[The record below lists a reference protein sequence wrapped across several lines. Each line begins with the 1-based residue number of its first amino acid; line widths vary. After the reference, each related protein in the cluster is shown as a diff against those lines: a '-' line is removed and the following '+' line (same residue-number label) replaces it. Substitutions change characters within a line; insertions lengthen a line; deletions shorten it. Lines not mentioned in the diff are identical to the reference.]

1 MEFTGPQ
8 RKDLPKIYRASLYN
22 RLERSI
28 GWFLFFVGIL
38 ILSIYSGFKIVN
50 CIVKDLSITLLLK
63 IGILGIIGGLVILLV
78 SLIKEQLFI
87 RKIERHKDIES

>member
-8 RKDLPKIYRASLYN
+8 RKDVPKIYRASLYN

-38 ILSIYSGFKIVN
+38 ILLIYGSFKIVN
-50 CIVKDLSITLLLK
+50 CIVKDSSIALLLK
-63 IGILGIIGGLVILLV
+63 IGIFGIIGGQVILMV

-87 RKIERHKDIES
+87 YLAQKGKMDS

>member
-38 ILSIYSGFKIVN
+38 ILLIYGGLKIVN
-50 CIVKDLSITLLLK
+50 CIVKDLSITLPLK
-63 IGILGIIGGLVILLV
+63 IGILVIIGGLVILLV

-87 RKIERHKDIES
+87 HLTQKGKMDN

>member
-38 ILSIYSGFKIVN
+38 ILLIYGGLKIVN
-50 CIVKDLSITLLLK
+50 CFVKDLSITLPLK
-63 IGILGIIGGLVILLV
+63 IGILVIIGGLVILLV

-87 RKIERHKDIES
+87 HLTQKGKMDN

>member
-1 MEFTGPQ
+1 MEFKGPQ
-8 RKDLPKIYRASLYN
+8 RKDLPKIYRVSWYN

-28 GWFLFFVGIL
+28 GWFLFYVGIL
-38 ILSIYSGFKIVN
+38 ILLIYGGLKIVN
-50 CIVKDLSITLLLK
+50 CFVKDVSIPLLLK

-87 RKIERHKDIES
+87 RKSERHKDIES

>member
-28 GWFLFFVGIL
+28 GWLLFFVGIL
-38 ILSIYSGFKIVN
+38 ILLIYGGFKIVN
-50 CIVKDLSITLLLK
+50 CIVKDLSITLPLK
-63 IGILGIIGGLVILLV
+63 IGILVIIGGLVILLV

-87 RKIERHKDIES
+87 HLTQKGKMDN

>member
-1 MEFTGPQ
+1 MEFKGPQ
-8 RKDLPKIYRASLYN
+8 HKDLLKIYRVSWYN

-28 GWFLFFVGIL
+28 GWLLFFVGIL
-38 ILSIYSGFKIVN
+38 IVSIYGGFKIVN
-50 CIVKDLSITLLLK
+50 CFVKDLSITLLLK

-87 RKIERHKDIES
+87 RKSERHKDIES

>member
-1 MEFTGPQ
+1 MEFTGSQ

-38 ILSIYSGFKIVN
+38 ILLIYGGLKIVN
-50 CIVKDLSITLLLK
+50 YFVKDLSITLPLK
-63 IGILGIIGGLVILLV
+63 IGILVIIGGLVILLV

-87 RKIERHKDIES
+87 HLTQKGKMDN

>member
-28 GWFLFFVGIL
+28 GWFLFFVGTL
-38 ILSIYSGFKIVN
+38 ILLIYGGLKIVN
-50 CIVKDLSITLLLK
+50 CFVKDLSITLPLK
-63 IGILGIIGGLVILLV
+63 IGILVIIGGLVILLV

-87 RKIERHKDIES
+87 HLTQKGKMDN

>member
-1 MEFTGPQ
+1 MEFTRPQ
-8 RKDLPKIYRASLYN
+8 RKDLPKIHKVSWYN

-38 ILSIYSGFKIVN
+38 IFLIYGGLKIVN
-50 CIVKDLSITLLLK
+50 YFVKDLSITLLLK
-63 IGILGIIGGLVILLV
+63 IGILGIIGGLVILFV

-87 RKIERHKDIES
+87 RKIERHKDIEN

>member
-1 MEFTGPQ
+1 MSRGGSIQ
-8 RKDLPKIYRASLYN
+8 MSVKDN
-22 RLERSI
+22 RLERSA

-38 ILSIYSGFKIVN
+38 ILLIYGGLKIVN
-50 CIVKDLSITLLLK
+50 CFVKDLSITLLLK

-87 RKIERHKDIES
+87 RKSERHKDIES